1 MKICEQ
7 ILCPKKGLC
16 EYHSNLFIMN
26 KNVNYTVEIVKRKTI
41 VVLNKRNFTVTNTFN
56 IMKTDWSNQD
66 VARLKFLIQEN
77 GKAKGIHI
85 YANESGRSENS
96 IRIKLSRIN
105 KEKVI
110 NDAENAAYEQ
120 LSDEEENARTASW
133 FSRIIDFFSKMW

>member
-1 MKICEQ
+1 
-7 ILCPKKGLC
+7 
-16 EYHSNLFIMN
+16 
-26 KNVNYTVEIVKRKTI
+26 
-41 VVLNKRNFTVTNTFN
+41 
-56 IMKTDWSNQD
+56 MKTDWSNQD
-66 VARLKFLIQEN
+66 VARLKFLIEEN

-120 LSDEEENARTASW
+120 LSDEEENTRTASW